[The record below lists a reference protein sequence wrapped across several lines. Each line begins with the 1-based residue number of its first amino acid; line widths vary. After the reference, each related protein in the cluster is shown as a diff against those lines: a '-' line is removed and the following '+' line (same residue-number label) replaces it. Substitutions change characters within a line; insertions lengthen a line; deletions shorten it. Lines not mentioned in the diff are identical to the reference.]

1 MCVHGR
7 IIWACAL
14 LLLALPSAC
23 AGEAVK
29 ESVPLPRSLQVRLT
43 IPDIRESDLDYV
55 LLRISEHSPVL
66 VHTEIFCRPEQQ
78 GALGR
83 PAGYRI
89 ERGTYTLLELLQRLK
104 KENSKLTWTAS
115 DTAVNVLIRLEE

>member
-1 MCVHGR
+1 MHMQSGV
-7 IIWACAL
+7 IWASAL
-14 LLLALPSAC
+14 LLLPLPSVC
-23 AGEAVK
+23 AGEVPK
-29 ESVPLPRSLQVRLT
+29 ESAPLPRGVQVHLT
-43 IPDIRESDLDYV
+43 IPNIRESDLDYV

-89 ERGTYTLLELLQRLK
+89 ERGTYTLLELLQRL
-104 KENSKLTWTAS
+104 
-115 DTAVNVLIRLEE
+115 